1 MKKVVKITKTDGLFR
16 CLNIVVDKE
25 DYSQKYNASL
35 ASYTNNSS
43 ISGFRKGKAPKNVII
58 AKYGKN
64 IHSDT
69 LGFLINRSLAEVL
82 SEKDLHPASPHQ
94 ISIVEEG
101 SSKSDLQYNVE
112 FEIYPEFKLKNI
124 EEITIDEPDV
134 NISNDDVMDVIANIQ
149 KQHIKWEEKTDLSNE
164 GDKII
169 INYKAFIGSTP
180 VTELSR
186 DDFVFIIGDEVKGDE
201 STVNLFNLFYK
212 SCVKQK
218 KDSEISFDFKMP
230 LSYPDK
236 KISGKNITY
245 KIKIKQ
251 IFLGVIPELNQ
262 DLYTKLGLT
271 NSSDDEFKQSV
282 NEQMKIELNNR
293 IKQNM
298 IASIND
304 KLLSEMTFD
313 TPKYLLDDEVK
324 NIRKQ
329 YEGMMRELDD
339 KTAIELNTIA
349 LKRVRLNIIYRKI
362 AEINKISATNQDVLS
377 YVSQSNDPNKSEIMS
392 KLKEDNN
399 LANQIKHKI
408 IEDGIIN
415 LLINKCRKSKVK
427 MQFNEI
433 VN

>member
-1 MKKVVKITKTDGLFR
+1 M
-16 CLNIVVDKE
+16 
-25 DYSQKYNASL
+25 
-35 ASYTNNSS
+35 
-43 ISGFRKGKAPKNVII
+43 
-58 AKYGKN
+58 
-64 IHSDT
+64 
-69 LGFLINRSLAEVL
+69 
-82 SEKDLHPASPHQ
+82 
-94 ISIVEEG
+94 
-101 SSKSDLQYNVE
+101 
-112 FEIYPEFKLKNI
+112 
-124 EEITIDEPDV
+124 
-134 NISNDDVMDVIANIQ
+134 
-149 KQHIKWEEKTDLSNE
+149 
-164 GDKII
+164 
-169 INYKAFIGSTP
+169 
-180 VTELSR
+180 
-186 DDFVFIIGDEVKGDE
+186 
-201 STVNLFNLFYK
+201 
-212 SCVKQK
+212 
-218 KDSEISFDFKMP
+218 
-230 LSYPDK
+230 
-236 KISGKNITY
+236 
-245 KIKIKQ
+245 IKIKQ

-339 KTAIELNTIA
+339 KTTIELNTIA

>member
-1 MKKVVKITKTDGLFR
+1 MKKVVKITKADGLLR
-16 CLNIVVDKE
+16 CLNIIVDKT
-25 DYSQKYNASL
+25 DYIMKYNSSL
-35 ASYTNNSS
+35 DNYTSNSS
-43 ISGFRKGKAPKNVII
+43 ISGFRKGKAPRNVII

-64 IHSDT
+64 IHTDT

-94 ISIVEEG
+94 ISIVDEG
-101 SSKSDLQYNVE
+101 STETDLQYNVE

-124 EEITIDEPDV
+124 DEITIDEPDV
-134 NISNDDVMDVIANIQ
+134 NISSDDVMDVISNIQ
-149 KQHIKWEEKTDLSNE
+149 KQHIEWEDKNDLSDN
-164 GDKII
+164 GDKVII
-169 INYKAFIGSTP
+169 DYQAFIGSSLNN
-180 VTELSR
+180 ELSR
-186 DDFVFIIGDEVKGDE
+186 DNFVIIIGEEVKGDE

-212 SCVKQK
+212 NCIKQK
-218 KDSEISFDFKMP
+218 KDTETSFDFKMP
-230 LSYPDK
+230 LSYPDE

-251 IFLGVIPELNQ
+251 VFTGIKPALNQ
-262 DLYTKLGLT
+262 DFYAKLGLVD
-271 NSSDDEFKQSV
+271 SSDDEFKQSV

-304 KLLSEMTFD
+304 KLLGDMTFD
-313 TPKYLLDDEVK
+313 TPKYLVEDEVK

-329 YEGMMRELDD
+329 YEGMMREVDD

-362 AEINKISATNQDVLS
+362 AEINKISATDQDALS
-377 YVSQSNDPNKSEIMS
+377 YISQSNDPKKNEIMA

-415 LLINKCRKSKVK
+415 LLIDRCKKSKVK
-427 MQFNEI
+427 MRFNEI